1 MATLRPHRLVVAVTS
16 AALVLGG
23 CSQGSAPQS
32 EEAQRQPTPTPTAT
46 EAPTLREP
54 PRPAAP
60 QARGLQ
66 RFYDQGVAW
75 KPCTGGFECGEV
87 RVPLDYDSPAGETLS
102 LAVSRRPG
110 SSAGRRDTASDRVSP
125 AGLS

>member
-23 CSQGSAPQS
+23 CSQGSAPHSEEAQR

-60 QARGLQ
+60 QARGL
-66 RFYDQGVAW
+66 
-75 KPCTGGFECGEV
+75 
-87 RVPLDYDSPAGETLS
+87 
-102 LAVSRRPG
+102 
-110 SSAGRRDTASDRVSP
+110 
-125 AGLS
+125 